1 MEPVKPRLLSTIR
14 KCLLARV
21 DTKTL
26 RMLIISSA
34 FIASITVS
42 QIAKAQDALKAEATA
57 ANRTG
62 SKGRIT
68 TKWNLVYREVD
79 GKTVKADVYF
89 PKGNGPFP
97 IVVMVHGGA
106 WALGD
111 KLDLIM
117 HGREL
122 ANAGFVAISVNYRL
136 APKHNIQDQ
145 LEDCRAAVKWAL
157 ANAGDW
163 KGDKSRVALWGY
175 SAGGHL
181 VSLLALDRQEGDP
194 VYKAVAAGGAP
205 CEFSFIP
212 SNARTLAYV
221 FGGTREEVPEQ
232 YKKYSPVEY
241 AKAGSPPFLFFHG
254 DKDLIVP
261 HASSKALHEKL
272 LSVKVETTYYTAQN
286 KGHLMTFLDKN
297 SRKEVVEFLS
307 AKLLDP
313 DHAAP

>member
-1 MEPVKPRLLSTIR
+1 MELVQPGLLATTP

-21 DTKTL
+21 NAKTL
-26 RMLIISSA
+26 RVLIISSA
-34 FIASITVS
+34 FIASLAGS
-42 QIAKAQDALKAEATA
+42 PIAKAQDSIKAEAKA
-57 ANRTG
+57 ANRRG
-62 SKGRIT
+62 PKGPIT
-68 TKWNLVYREVD
+68 TKWNVAYREVD
-79 GKTVKADVYF
+79 GKKVKADVYY
-89 PKGNGPFP
+89 PKGEGPYP

-122 ANAGFVAISVNYRL
+122 ANAGFVAVSVNYRL
-136 APKHNIQDQ
+136 APKHKIQDQ

-157 ANAGDW
+157 TNAGDW
-163 KGDKSRVALWGY
+163 NGDKSRIALWGY

-181 VSLLALDRQEGDP
+181 VSLLALDRQKGDP

-286 KGHLMTFLDKN
+286 KGHIMTFLDEN

>member
-1 MEPVKPRLLSTIR
+1 MKLAKLGSVTMSRL
-14 KCLLARV
+14 CLPTQ
-21 DTKTL
+21 DGGKTL
-26 RMLIISSA
+26 RLLTLSCA
-34 FIASITVS
+34 FFASLAANPFAT
-42 QIAKAQDALKAEATA
+42 AQDESKTTA
-57 ANRTG
+57 ASADRTRP
-62 SKGRIT
+62 KGRIT
-68 TKWNLVYREVD
+68 TKWNVVYREVD
-79 GKTVKADVYF
+79 GKKVKADVYF
-89 PKGNGPFP
+89 PEGEGPYP

-111 KLDLIM
+111 KFDLIM

-122 ANAGFVAISVNYRL
+122 AKAGFVAVSVNYRL
-136 APKHNIQDQ
+136 APKHKIEDQ
-145 LEDCRAAVKWAL
+145 LEDCRAAVKWAVT
-157 ANAGDW
+157 NASDW
-163 KGDKSRVALWGY
+163 NGDKNRLALWGY

-181 VSLLALDRQEGDP
+181 VSLLALDRQNGDP

-221 FGGTREEVPEQ
+221 FGGSQEEMPEQ

-254 DKDLIVP
+254 DKDMIVP
-261 HASSKALHEKL
+261 HSSSKALHRR
-272 LSVKVETTYYTAQN
+272 LSDARVESTYYTAKN
-286 KGHLMTFLDKN
+286 KGHIMTFLDKE

-307 AKLLDP
+307 NKLLDS